1 MQAFESFVLC
11 CPNEVGPHISTM
23 LNDAVMPFLE
33 YDPNYTY
40 MEDDEDMD
48 EYSDDDGDMYDSDAD
63 LSADDDD
70 TSWKVRRAAARVLTA
85 VIKMR
90 PEMLGRLYDVCADGL
105 IARFKVRAAARDG
118 PLCASVADM
127 V

>member
-1 MQAFESFVLC
+1 
-11 CPNEVGPHISTM
+11 M

-48 EYSDDDGDMYDSDAD
+48 EYSDDDGDMFDSDAD

-105 IARFKVRAAARDG
+105 IARFKVRWTLALAVWCHATG
-118 PLCASVADM
+118 PGPVTSGVADAL
-127 V
+127 VFHHPGSR